1 MLKYLLQKEIFFMDF
16 EALFLQYKEEFIK
29 ENEEL
34 GKRKAYKTIL
44 KKIKQLFY
52 SIGVERKI
60 AKGEEKNLKKS
71 LFIEKIQNDETSE
84 LTIGMNRKIVALMEE
99 DNLFGFYANLTWS
112 FHEVLTSYYKSKN
125 SNITNMS
132 ILEAL
137 IEITTDCY
145 VKDRDEYD
153 AYLKQLSLELEKDTI
168 PSLEHIGTYEEV
180 KSFIIQILC
189 NEEEF
194 NFKEFQNII
203 LKKEL

>member
-16 EALFLQYKEEFIK
+16 EALFLQYKDEFIK

-44 KKIKQLFY
+44 KKIKHLLY
-52 SIGVERKI
+52 SIGRERTI
-60 AKGEEKNLKKS
+60 ANREGNTLKKQ
-71 LFIEKIQNDETSE
+71 LVLEQLLKKEKRE
-84 LTIGMNRKIVALMEE
+84 LVVGINRKIVALMEE

-112 FHEVLTSYYKSKN
+112 FHEVLNSYYKSKN

-153 AYLKQLSLELEKDTI
+153 AYLKQLNLELEKDNI

-180 KSFIIQILC
+180 KNFIIQIMC

-194 NFKEFQNII
+194 IFKEFQNTLLRKI
-203 LKKEL
+203 

>member
-16 EALFLQYKEEFIK
+16 DALFLQYKEEFIK
-29 ENEEL
+29 KNEEL

-44 KKIKQLFY
+44 KKIKHLFY
-52 SIGVERKI
+52 SIGIERKI
-60 AKGEEKNLKKS
+60 ARSEGNKLKKQ
-71 LFIEKIQNDETSE
+71 LVLEHLLKKETRE
-84 LTIGMNRKIVALMEE
+84 LVVGMNRKIVALMEE
-99 DNLFGFYANLTWS
+99 DHLFGFYANLTWS
-112 FHEVLTSYYKSKN
+112 FHEVLISYYKSKN

-145 VKDRDEYD
+145 VKDKDEYD
-153 AYLKQLSLELEKDTI
+153 AYLKQLSQDLEKNTI

-180 KSFIIQILC
+180 KSFIMQILC

-194 NFKEFQNII
+194 DFKEFQDII
-203 LKKEL
+203 LRKEL